1 MCASCDVDGWKPIH
15 VACIKNTDNQVEILQ
30 LLIEAGGD
38 IAATNSVDKTP
49 LHLASAE
56 GYIEIVRAILQVE
69 EAKPTLYVL
78 DGENQTP
85 LDLAG
90 HNGPKEIATLLEL
103 AMS

>member
-56 GYIEIVRAILQVE
+56 GSIEIVRAILQVE
-69 EAKPTLYVL
+69 EAKPTLHVL

-85 LDLAG
+85 LDLAV
-90 HNGPKEIATLLEL
+90 HNGHKEIATLLKL